1 MPNHKKTIIRR
12 ATEAFTSWLCDNS
25 AAAKFERTV
34 AQGVLGVVAAA
45 ISAATGMPEW
55 LNALVA
61 PSVMAVLAPSMDMI
75 GKSLEVSVYGDR

>member
-1 MPNHKKTIIRR
+1 MADHKKPLVRR
-12 ATEAFTSWLCDNS
+12 ATEAFTSWLRDGS

-34 AQGVLGVVAAA
+34 AQGVLGVAAAA

-55 LNALVA
+55 FNALVA

-75 GKSLEVSVYGDR
+75 GKSLEGRLDD